1 MFKRGV
7 SMKLAI
13 IADDLTGANDSGVQ
27 LARHGLKTTVL
38 FDMDETSVKKY
49 EAVVFDT
56 DSRSIDR
63 KEAYEKVKQIA
74 EFLKDA
80 GFKNIF
86 KKLDSTMRGNIGAE
100 IDAVYDVVKPD
111 FVMIAPGYPKNN
123 RTILQST
130 HYLKGVPLGETE
142 IAKDPKT
149 PITQSYLPELLKE
162 QTKHTIGTI
171 TVDDLEHGE
180 QFVQEK
186 IKDYFKKEIT
196 YLIVDSTEEYH
207 LKQILDYTQTL
218 TYQFTWV
225 GSAGIANYL
234 PDYYAIPKGNSVL
247 AIPKNTNPTLT
258 VIGSVNKNSRAQMK
272 VLLEKTNVHA
282 IPFESYKAVADNMER
297 TNEIRRVYH
306 EAMQKAEEGLDVLIY
321 STGEKED
328 IEKAWSTGEAK
339 GLSHTEISNEI
350 VNAIG
355 AVCSVLL
362 ESGIFT
368 GVSMT
373 GGDTAK
379 QICTL
384 WDVKGFELLDELEIG
399 VPISKFLGNDNIYVV
414 TKAGG
419 FGAEDV
425 FIHAIKK
432 LKGEK

>member
-1 MFKRGV
+1 
-7 SMKLAI
+7 MKLAI

-38 FDMDETSVKKY
+38 FDMDETSVKNY

-63 KEAYEKVKQIA
+63 QEAYEKVKQVA
-74 EFLKDA
+74 EFLQNA

-100 IDAVYDVVKPD
+100 IDAVYEVLKPD

-149 PITQSYLPELLKE
+149 PVTQSYLPELLKE
-162 QTKHTIGTI
+162 QTKQAIGTI
-171 TVDDLEHGE
+171 TVEDLKHGE
-180 QFVQEK
+180 PFIQEK
-186 IKDYFKKEIT
+186 LKDYFQKEIT
-196 YLIVDSTEEYH
+196 YLIIDSTEERH
-207 LKQILDYTQTL
+207 LEQILDYTKKL

-234 PDYYAIPKGNSVL
+234 PDYYAIPKRNSEV

-258 VIGSVNKNSRAQMK
+258 VIGSVNQNSRAQMK

-282 IPFESYKAVADNMER
+282 IPFESHKAVSCNMER
-297 TNEIRRVYH
+297 ATEIRSVYH
-306 EAMQKAEEGLDVLIY
+306 EAMQKAKEGLDVLIY

-328 IEKAWSTGEAK
+328 IEKAWSIGALQ

-350 VNAIG
+350 VKAIG
-355 AVCSVLL
+355 LVCSALL
-362 ESGIFT
+362 ETGHFT
-368 GVSMT
+368 GVTMT

-399 VPISKFLGNDNIYVV
+399 VPISKFLGNDDLYVV

-419 FGAEDV
+419 FGSEDV
-425 FIHAIKK
+425 FIHAITK
-432 LKGEK
+432 LKGDNEL

>member
-1 MFKRGV
+1 
-7 SMKLAI
+7 MKLAI

-38 FDMDETSVKKY
+38 FDMDETSVHKY

-56 DSRSIDR
+56 DSRSINQL
-63 KEAYEKVKQIA
+63 EAYDKVKRAA

-80 GFKNIF
+80 GFTNIF

-100 IDAVYDVVKPD
+100 IDAVYDVLKPD

-123 RTILQST
+123 RTIFHST

-142 IAKDPKT
+142 ISKDPKT
-149 PITQSYLPELLKE
+149 PVTKSYLPELLQE
-162 QTKHTIGTI
+162 QTKHAIGTI
-171 TVDDLEHGE
+171 TVDDLNQGE
-180 QFVQEK
+180 TFVQEK
-186 IKDYFKKEIT
+186 IKDYFEKDTT
-196 YLIVDSTEEYH
+196 YIIIDSTEESH
-207 LKQILDYTQTL
+207 LEQILAYTKTL

-225 GSAGIANYL
+225 GSAGMANYL
-234 PDYYAIPKGNSVL
+234 PDYYAIPKSEADLV
-247 AIPKNTNPTLT
+247 IPPTTTPILT
-258 VIGSVNKNSRAQMK
+258 VIGSVNKNSRVQLK

-282 IPFESYKAVADNMER
+282 IPFESYKAVSDDTER
-297 TNEIRRVYH
+297 KSEISRVYR
-306 EAMQKAEEGLDVLIY
+306 ETVQKAQEGQDVVIY

-328 IEKAWSTGEAK
+328 IEKAWATGESR

-350 VNAIG
+350 VEAMG
-355 AVCSVLL
+355 AVCAVLL
-362 ESGIFT
+362 EEGYFK

-399 VPISKFLGNDNIYVV
+399 VPISKFLGRDDLYVV

-419 FGAEDV
+419 FGSDDV
-425 FIHAIKK
+425 FINALNK
-432 LKGEK
+432 LKGVNEK